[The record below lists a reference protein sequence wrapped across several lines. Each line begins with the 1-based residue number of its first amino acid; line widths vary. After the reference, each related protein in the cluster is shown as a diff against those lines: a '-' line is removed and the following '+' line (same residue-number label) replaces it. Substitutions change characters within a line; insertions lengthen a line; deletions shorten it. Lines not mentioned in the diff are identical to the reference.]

1 MPVVMV
7 VVREPL
13 RARARMQIDASRAAF
28 HRVATLTRA
37 CATAPIASPH
47 DHLPNA
53 ADPAWLPTA
62 DEGATAGT
70 DPPT

>member
-1 MPVVMV
+1 VRVLNLVEYACDVGVPVALAGQGLG
-7 VVREPL
+7 PL
-13 RARARMQIDASRAAF
+13 DA
-28 HRVATLTRA
+28 L
-37 CATAPIASPH
+37 PH
-47 DHLPNA
+47 DHLPAA

>member
-1 MPVVMV
+1 MRVLNLV
-7 VVREPL
+7 EH
-13 RARARMQIDASRAAF
+13 ACDAGV
-28 HRVATLTRA
+28 RVALVEQGLGPVDTLH
-37 CATAPIASPH
+37 H
-47 DHLPNA
+47 DHLPTA